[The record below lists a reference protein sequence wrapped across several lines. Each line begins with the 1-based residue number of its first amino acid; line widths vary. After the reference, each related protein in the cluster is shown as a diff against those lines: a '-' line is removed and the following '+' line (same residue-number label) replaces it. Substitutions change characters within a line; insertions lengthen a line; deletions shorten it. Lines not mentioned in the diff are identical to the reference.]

1 MSKTVDGVVYYTVR
15 FLNYAGT
22 DLLGTCDVEAGGDAT
37 DLAPQPEEIEG
48 MVFNGWNVDI
58 TKVMEDMTVRPT
70 YKSDSIYY
78 TVNFLNYAGDD
89 YLSTQKVKEGEDAVP
104 PSPEKIRGLF
114 FIGWN
119 TSFTDIH
126 EDKTIR
132 PRYREIPPH
141 PVLNFYKKTK
151 GNISGEFI
159 RSYSAVN
166 ACSITAKLDGE
177 CTMSFKMLTRKI
189 DSFVDVK
196 CIAELDGL
204 VFNITNVKK
213 SISSGVCYTEMDCE
227 HISYILNDDEY
238 KVTAFDMTG
247 TPRQILWALL
257 EGTPFSVGTVDIEK
271 KVTLRVNTEATRRAC
286 VMQLLALVKGEI
298 EYYGYAIG
306 IRKHR
311 GNSQIVDIMKTENV
325 KDISYSYNATE

>member
-37 DLAPQPEEIEG
+37 DLAPQPEVIEG

-78 TVNFLNYAGDD
+78 TVNFLNYAEDD
-89 YLSTQKVKEGEDAVP
+89 YLSTQKVKEGENAVP

-151 GNISGEFI
+151 GNIS
-159 RSYSAVN
+159 
-166 ACSITAKLDGE
+166 
-177 CTMSFKMLTRKI
+177 
-189 DSFVDVK
+189 
-196 CIAELDGL
+196 
-204 VFNITNVKK
+204 
-213 SISSGVCYTEMDCE
+213 
-227 HISYILNDDEY
+227 
-238 KVTAFDMTG
+238 
-247 TPRQILWALL
+247 
-257 EGTPFSVGTVDIEK
+257 
-271 KVTLRVNTEATRRAC
+271 
-286 VMQLLALVKGEI
+286 
-298 EYYGYAIG
+298 
-306 IRKHR
+306 
-311 GNSQIVDIMKTENV
+311 
-325 KDISYSYNATE
+325 

>member
-37 DLAPQPEEIEG
+37 DLAPQPEVIEG

-78 TVNFLNYAGDD
+78 TVKFLNYAGDD

-104 PSPEKIRGLF
+104 PSPEKIKGLF

-151 GNISGEFI
+151 GNTSGEFI

-213 SISSGVCYTEMDCE
+213 VYQVVYVI
-227 HISYILNDDEY
+227 
-238 KVTAFDMTG
+238 
-247 TPRQILWALL
+247 PRWN
-257 EGTPFSVGTVDIEK
+257 
-271 KVTLRVNTEATRRAC
+271 VNTFP
-286 VMQLLALVKGEI
+286 
-298 EYYGYAIG
+298 
-306 IRKHR
+306 
-311 GNSQIVDIMKTENV
+311 
-325 KDISYSYNATE
+325 IS